1 MAIQN
6 PKRPISADEYGQMIE
21 SGVLTKD
28 DHVELIEGEIIPE
41 EPKSSRHAAGVRRL
55 NHHLQKN
62 LSSRALVDVQNRL
75 KVGDWSQPQFDL
87 ALLVKRADYYTE
99 TPTAA
104 DAFLIVEIAD
114 TSVAYDRSIKAPLY
128 GRHEIREHWLL
139 DLPAGILEVYRQPSL
154 TGYRKIQRLH
164 RGDAIA
170 MEAFP
175 DVVFSVSDLLG
186 PVS

>member
-28 DHVELIEGEIIPE
+28 DHVELIEGEIVPE
-41 EPKSSRHAAGVRRL
+41 EPKSSRHAAGIRRL
-55 NHHLQKN
+55 NYHFHKH

-99 TPTAA
+99 TPAAA
-104 DAFLIVEIAD
+104 DAFLVVEVAD
-114 TSVAYDRSIKAPLY
+114 SSVAYDRSIKVPLY
-128 GRHEIREHWLL
+128 GRHEVREHWLL
-139 DLPAGILEVYRQPSL
+139 DLPAGILEVYRQPAPA
-154 TGYRKIQRLH
+154 GYKAVRRLR
-164 RGDAIA
+164 RGDSIA

-175 DVVFSVSDLLG
+175 DVVFSVTDLLG
-186 PVS
+186 PA